1 MKAILCRWDVFGQNV
16 DLNLNQRRGK
26 YKTVLGGVG
35 SLIFK
40 MIVFGYILY
49 HIAEIYQGNEDVF

>member
-1 MKAILCRWDVFGQNV
+1 MKAILLKQDVFGQNV

-35 SLIFK
+35 SICFK
-40 MIVFGYILY
+40 MFVLGYILY
-49 HIAEIYQGNEDVF
+49 HITEIYQGKEDVF